1 MSFMYNPFPFDDLT
15 PVNRPA
21 VREDTAKQLVK
32 GSVKVAAFLA
42 GKAREG
48 SVFAIDGYVG
58 ADFARTVNLLEQQLH
73 VKGFQTRTFNFRD
86 CYKTTEELWELVDRH
101 LSWDRSEDPTLLFGR
116 VYKGGYEGLLDRDK
130 TEAFKQEIGRRDK
143 EVTIVYG
150 QGCLIPELRGLYDWK
165 VYLDVTPKESILR
178 IRRGQYINL
187 GMTSPLTT
195 PLIIRRC
202 YYCDFEVAV
211 HLRKELLAASGN
223 VDFYVENDHPDDM
236 KLLPYEAFSE
246 ITASLAHYPFRC
258 KPVYLEGVW
267 GGTYMKKLRKLPQ
280 EMRNAAWVF
289 DLIPM
294 EVSILVD
301 VAGTVLELPFSTFFM
316 KEGDKV
322 LGPEVV
328 KKFGGYFPI
337 RFNWDDSYHSTG
349 NMSIQCHS
357 GSVYNK
363 EHFNEFG
370 RQDES
375 YYVVITGH
383 EAKTF
388 IGFRDDADIPQFF
401 KEIEAADT
409 EHKPVDY
416 LKYVSYE
423 ESKPGLQV
431 MLPAGTIHSS
441 GRNQVILEIGSL
453 TIGSYTYKMYDYL
466 RLDFDGKQRP
476 IHTKLGELNVNQ
488 ERRTS
493 VIHDPESK
501 DYIVQKPRL
510 AVSGEG
516 WEEYIVGENPQLYF
530 SLRRLEFE
538 KQCEQQTRGI
548 FHVLT
553 LVDGERIRIRSKEHP
568 ERCYEAGFMDLVVV
582 PADLGAYVIENLGA
596 EPIRVHKTLLRE
608 GYQDVIL

>member
-1 MSFMYNPFPFDDLT
+1 MSFMYNPFPFDDMT

-21 VREDTAKQLVK
+21 IGEETAKQLVK

-48 SVFAIDGYVG
+48 SVFAVDGYVG

-73 VKGFQTRTFNFRD
+73 VKGFQTRAIDFRK
-86 CYKTTEELWELVDRH
+86 CLKSKEELWELVDRH

-116 VYKGGYEGLLDRDK
+116 VYQGGYEGLLDGPK
-130 TEAFKQEIGRRDK
+130 TDALKREICEPHQEVI
-143 EVTIVYG
+143 IVYG
-150 QGCLIPELRGLYDWK
+150 QGCLIPLLRDLYDQRI
-165 VYLDVTPKESILR
+165 YLDVTPKESILR
-178 IRRGQYINL
+178 IRRGQYVNL
-187 GMTSPLTT
+187 GMDAPLTT

-211 HLRKELLAASGN
+211 RLRRELLAAPGN

-236 KLLPYEAFSE
+236 KLLPFEAFSD
-246 ITASLAHYPFRC
+246 ITASLATYPFRC

-267 GGTYMKKLRKLPQ
+267 GGTYMKKLRKLPR

-316 KEGDKV
+316 KEGDAV
-322 LGPEVV
+322 LGPAVV
-328 KKFGGYFPI
+328 EKFGGYFPI

-357 GSVYNK
+357 GSAFNK
-363 EHFNEFG
+363 ERFDEFG

-383 EAKTF
+383 DAKTF

-401 KEIEAADT
+401 KDIEAADT

-423 ESKPGLQV
+423 ESRPGLQV

-476 IHTKLGELNVNQ
+476 IHTRLGELNVNQ

-493 VIHDPESK
+493 VIHDPDSK

-510 AVSGEG
+510 AASGEG

-538 KQCEQQTRGI
+538 KRCEQDTRGI

-553 LVDGERIRIRSKEHP
+553 LVDGERIRIRSLAHP
-568 ERCYEAGFMDLVVV
+568 ERCYEAGFMDLTVV
-582 PADLGAYVIENLGA
+582 PADIGPYVIENLGA
-596 EPIRVHKTLLRE
+596 EPIRVHKTLLRD
-608 GYQDVIL
+608 GYQDVVL